1 MPDTGSGEGQKSMK
15 LRAAAIIAGFIID
28 MLIGD
33 PRGIPHIVILMGKMI
48 SGLENRLRSAFP
60 GTEHGERTAGTVMT
74 AVMAASAVIVGIVLN
89 VLYAIAAPLGFA
101 VETVICWQCVAARD
115 LKKESFA
122 VYDELKK
129 GNLPGARRAVSMI
142 VGRDVERLDETGV
155 TKAAVETIA
164 ENTSDGVIAPLFY
177 MMLFGGAGG
186 WLYKAVNTM
195 DSMVGYKNERYINF
209 GRTAAR
215 TDDVFNYIPARLA
228 AALMIAA
235 AYLGDFHGPEAVR
248 IFKRDRYKHASPNS
262 AQTESVCAGALNVQL
277 AGDAWYFGELHKKEF
292 IGDPIRQVETED
304 IRRAARLMDGTVYL
318 MIGLIV
324 LLRIVL

>member
-48 SGLENRLRSAFP
+48 SGLENRLRSTFP

-129 GNLPGARRAVSMI
+129 GDLPGARRAVSMI

-235 AYLGDFHGPEAVR
+235 AYLGDFDGPGAVR

-318 MIGLIV
+318 MIGLII

>member
-48 SGLENRLRSAFP
+48 SGLENRLRSTFP

-129 GNLPGARRAVSMI
+129 GDLPGARRAVSMI

-235 AYLGDFHGPEAVR
+235 AYLGDFDGPEAVR